1 MTCRKSV
8 FPFTAIVGQEKMKKA
23 LILNAINLNLGGVLI
38 RGEKGTAKSTAARA
52 LANLLPDID
61 FVRDCPFNCSPY
73 RINEMC
79 PSCFKRHESGEELPS
94 IRRKMRVVELPLGAT
109 EDRVIGSI
117 DIESAIK
124 KGEKEFEPGILA
136 DVNRGILY
144 VDEINLLDDHI
155 VDVLLDAAAMGVN
168 YVEREGVS
176 FSHPARFILVGTMN
190 PEEGELRP
198 QLLDRFGMCIDVEG
212 IDAPDLRV
220 QVMKRYMEYEKD
232 HHAFEHLW
240 DDEEH
245 KLAEA
250 ITGAEEIIPNVIYDE
265 SILNLIAD
273 IVIEMGVD
281 GHRADIFILKVSCT
295 IAAYHGRTEVTPD
308 DVMEAAELVLNHRM
322 RRKPFQEQGVDRDKL
337 SEAVEKSKKKL
348 NMETKSREMNINLTV
363 K

>member
-23 LILNAINLNLGGVLI
+23 LVLNAVNPNLGGVLI
-38 RGEKGTAKSTAARA
+38 RGDKGTAKSTAARA

-61 FVRDCPFNCSPY
+61 VVRDCPFNCSPF
-73 RINEMC
+73 RTNDMC

-212 IDAPDLRV
+212 IEDPELRV
-220 QVMKRYMEYEKD
+220 QVMKRYMEYERD
-232 HHAFEHLW
+232 HHEFEHIW
-240 DDEEH
+240 DSEEQR
-245 KLAEA
+245 LASE
-250 ITGAEEIIPNVIYDE
+250 ITAAEETLPGVSYDE
-265 SILNLIAD
+265 GILTLIAEV
-273 IVIEMGVD
+273 VIDMGVD

-295 IAAYHGRTEVTPD
+295 IAAYHGRSEVTPE
-308 DVMEAAELVLNHRM
+308 DVIEAAELVLNHRM
-322 RRKPFQEQGVDRDKL
+322 RRKPFQEQGIDRDKL
-337 SEAVEKSKKKL
+337 SESVEKSKKKL
-348 NMETKSREMNINLTV
+348 KAESGTPEKNVNLPV